1 MDFPLSF
8 DDISLLL
15 AITAMIL
22 LITSEVLLPYY
33 RRIKLIINKKR
44 LRNAALTFST
54 LFLAT
59 IVIRIVTFVINS

>member
-1 MDFPLSF
+1 VDFPLSF